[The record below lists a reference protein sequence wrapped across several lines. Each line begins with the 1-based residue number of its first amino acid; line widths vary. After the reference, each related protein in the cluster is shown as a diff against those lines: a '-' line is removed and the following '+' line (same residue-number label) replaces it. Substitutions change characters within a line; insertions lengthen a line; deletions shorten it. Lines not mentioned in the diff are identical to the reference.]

1 MGRPGARPSRRATD
15 EAIDA
20 FQQTLIGKAGEK
32 LHWCMMARMVGS
44 CRLELQTSCV
54 SSRRS
59 NQLSYEPE
67 LGSCG
72 QREDVSDSFKR
83 LRPPRA

>member
-1 MGRPGARPSRRATD
+1 
-15 EAIDA
+15 
-20 FQQTLIGKAGEK
+20 
-32 LHWCMMARMVGS
+32 MARMVGS

-72 QREDVSDSFKR
+72 QRDDVSYSFQAVSSTSGSGVKVA
-83 LRPPRA
+83 L

>member
-1 MGRPGARPSRRATD
+1 MR
-15 EAIDA
+15 
-20 FQQTLIGKAGEK
+20 
-32 LHWCMMARMVGS
+32 CMMAGMVGS

-72 QREDVSDSFKR
+72 QRDEVSDSFQTTSSTSGLGVKVA
-83 LRPPRA
+83 L